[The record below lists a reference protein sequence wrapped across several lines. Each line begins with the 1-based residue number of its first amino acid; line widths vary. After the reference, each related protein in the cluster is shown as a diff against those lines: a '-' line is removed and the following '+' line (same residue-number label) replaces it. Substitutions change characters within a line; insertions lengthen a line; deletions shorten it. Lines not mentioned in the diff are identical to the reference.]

1 MAELDLQC
9 QALARVVLSSLA
21 YLQRTHVLPTR
32 MRVGPCI
39 SDVYIRAGEREA
51 HLTLRSTPPAAIVTL
66 VADSGLAGF
75 ETRID
80 A

>member
-1 MAELDLQC
+1 MAELDLQSL
-9 QALARVVLSSLA
+9 ALARVVLSSLA
-21 YLQRTHVLPTR
+21 YLQRTHELPTR

-51 HLTLRSTPPAAIVTL
+51 RLALRSSAPPAFVTL
-66 VADSGLAGF
+66 VADPNLAGF